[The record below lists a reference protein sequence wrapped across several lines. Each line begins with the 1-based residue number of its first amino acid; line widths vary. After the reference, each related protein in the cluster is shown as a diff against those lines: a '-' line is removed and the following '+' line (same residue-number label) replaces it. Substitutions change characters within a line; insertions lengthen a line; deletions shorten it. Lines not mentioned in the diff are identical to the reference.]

1 MKRKWIPT
9 VGWTLCYGIFHNCVI
24 VPFFS
29 VPEVD
34 WEYLLTGLGIVL
46 GIVLGVSGARDI
58 GLKKGKNNVDNTNN
72 GLE

>member
-9 VGWTLCYGIFHNCVI
+9 IGWILCYGIFHNCVV

-29 VPEVD
+29 LPIID
-34 WEYLLTGLGIVL
+34 WEYLLTGI

-58 GLKKGKNNVDNTNN
+58 GLKKKGKENVSTDTNN
-72 GLE
+72 LE

>member
-9 VGWTLCYGIFHNCVI
+9 IGWILCYGMFHNCVV

-29 VPEVD
+29 IPMVD
-34 WEYLLTGLGIVL
+34 WEYLLMGL
-46 GIVLGVSGARDI
+46 GIVLGVSGVRDI
-58 GLKKGKNNVDNTNN
+58 GLKKGKNNVDTHNN

>member
-1 MKRKWIPT
+1 MKRKWVPT
-9 VGWTLCYGIFHNCVI
+9 VGWTLCYGIFHNCVV

-29 VPEVD
+29 VPVVD
-34 WEYLLTGLGIVL
+34 WEYLLMGL

-58 GLKKGKNNVDNTNN
+58 GLRKGKNHVDNTNN